1 MHEAVRVLFVSDQTG
16 PTTPAA
22 IRATGAFA
30 CAAGGE
36 LAALWL
42 WRAGHPVPSAVW
54 WGCGLLVLAVGAAG
68 RCGPRAAV
76 LGLAL
81 VLLVGGRFTSRILER
96 PADDLA
102 AMLPAPAEPGGGS
115 ILTVEGVVV
124 EGPERL
130 SSGGALA
137 GYRVLGESFGLTV
150 RARAVVG
157 ESGVIGV
164 RGRVRVMVSG
174 GAPEVE
180 VGQRV
185 RVQGV
190 ARAVEAPGNPG
201 ESDARLWA
209 AQDGLGARLSVA
221 SAALVTVLEPEP
233 GARAWVGRAW
243 LTGRAWLRG
252 RAGAV
257 FGDDPGS
264 PRRAMLAA
272 LLLGERERAG
282 EEVRSAFARQGL
294 AHVLAISGFHLAVMA
309 GAALFVVRLTG
320 DRGRLEPALVASLVV
335 LYVVVLP
342 AEAPIL
348 RSAAMVLAWLGAE
361 SLGRRYDKRAL
372 LAWVAIAVLL
382 VRPMDLFSLGYQL
395 TFGITAALVWF
406 GSVVH
411 ERMFPAALSFQRHEP
426 PDVFE
431 GRWWAQRATQLVSA
445 SVLCWLVA
453 TPLAAR
459 TVGIVSPA
467 AVVATLVVV
476 PVITVLLWAGYG
488 AMVVGVLVP
497 PAGGV
502 AASVLG
508 WLAGLV
514 VAVVGAFD
522 SVPLTTVYVPRVSAG
537 LTAALTVIVL
547 VWLVRGRLR
556 SPGVW
561 AATLVVGGW
570 LAGELYN
577 AGRLDRGALLRID
590 TLDVGDGTCHL
601 VRSGRDAMLW
611 DCGSLSPSVGVRTI
625 PRAVRALGAWRVREV
640 VVTHPNYDHYS
651 GLVDVAGP
659 LGVERVSF
667 SRAFLAAA
675 GGRPGGAE
683 AALLAALRGRG
694 VEVLELAAGAEF
706 RLGAASVRVLSPPE
720 PSPFAEA
727 NDNSLV
733 ARFSVGTGGGERRL
747 MLCGDIQRG
756 AIAALMTPGADLAAD
771 ILELPHHGSV
781 QPTAMALVE
790 AVGPGVVVQS
800 TGPSRALDVRWNA
813 HREGRMWWTTA
824 TDGGAWAEIRGD
836 GSVASGSVRR

>member
-1 MHEAVRVLFVSDQTG
+1 
-16 PTTPAA
+16 
-22 IRATGAFA
+22 
-30 CAAGGE
+30 
-36 LAALWL
+36 
-42 WRAGHPVPSAVW
+42 
-54 WGCGLLVLAVGAAG
+54 
-68 RCGPRAAV
+68 
-76 LGLAL
+76 
-81 VLLVGGRFTSRILER
+81 
-96 PADDLA
+96 
-102 AMLPAPAEPGGGS
+102 
-115 ILTVEGVVV
+115 
-124 EGPERL
+124 
-130 SSGGALA
+130 
-137 GYRVLGESFGLTV
+137 
-150 RARAVVG
+150 
-157 ESGVIGV
+157 
-164 RGRVRVMVSG
+164 
-174 GAPEVE
+174 
-180 VGQRV
+180 
-185 RVQGV
+185 
-190 ARAVEAPGNPG
+190 
-201 ESDARLWA
+201 
-209 AQDGLGARLSVA
+209 
-221 SAALVTVLEPEP
+221 
-233 GARAWVGRAW
+233 
-243 LTGRAWLRG
+243 
-252 RAGAV
+252 
-257 FGDDPGS
+257 
-264 PRRAMLAA
+264 
-272 LLLGERERAG
+272 
-282 EEVRSAFARQGL
+282 
-294 AHVLAISGFHLAVMA
+294 VLAISGFHLAVMA

-502 AASVLG
+502 AAAVLG

-577 AGRLDRGALLRID
+577 AGRLERGVLLRID

-601 VRSGRDAMLW
+601 VRSGREAVLW

-675 GGRPGGAE
+675 AGRPGGAE
-683 AALLAALRGRG
+683 AALLGALRGARDRG
-694 VEVLELAAGAEF
+694 AGAGGGGGVPGGGGGRPGALAARALAVCVRQRQLAGGAVQ
-706 RLGAASVRVLSPPE
+706 RVHGRGRAPSDAVRRHPAGGDRGADDARGGLGGRYPGAAAPR
-720 PSPFAEA
+720 
-727 NDNSLV
+727 
-733 ARFSVGTGGGERRL
+733 ER
-747 MLCGDIQRG
+747 
-756 AIAALMTPGADLAAD
+756 AAD
-771 ILELPHHGSV
+771 GDG
-781 QPTAMALVE
+781 A
-790 AVGPGVVVQS
+790 GRGGRPGVVVQS